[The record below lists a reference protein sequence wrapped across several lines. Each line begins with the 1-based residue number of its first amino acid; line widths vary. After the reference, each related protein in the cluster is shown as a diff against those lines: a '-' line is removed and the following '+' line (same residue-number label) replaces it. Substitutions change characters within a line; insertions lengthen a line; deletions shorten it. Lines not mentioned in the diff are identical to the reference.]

1 MALIDASRGDTA
13 WLPRHRPKYHR
24 AFELSCKNGTRLNI
38 GLDPVFCDPH
48 GSPRDACI
56 RSFLDPATQNPTTM
70 LERGRLRVGQ
80 LIVSVNGSPCDSR
93 PFHMILNGIKT
104 TLARSRGNLDLGLA
118 FPSDDAMGG
127 RMFTTTPSVVRSGG
141 WGGWK
146 RNVSIEGRLY
156 SGACPLCVVFCSC
169 FLCSIVLR
177 FMCTSISV
185 CVCVVL

>member
-48 GSPRDACI
+48 GSPRGACI
-56 RSFLDPATQNPTTM
+56 RSFLDPATQNPTTI

-104 TLARSRGNLDLGLA
+104 ALARSRGNLDLGLA

-127 RMFTTTPSVVRSGG
+127 RLFTTTPSVVRSVVRVDGREMYQS
-141 WGGWK
+141 
-146 RNVSIEGRLY
+146 RNDSLASCAVPVSMR
-156 SGACPLCVVFCSC
+156 C
-169 FLCSIVLR
+169 FLFL
-177 FMCTSISV
+177 F
-185 CVCVVL
+185 CV